1 MGLFGNRKP
10 PRIVVRQYGRDSIL
24 FAAVNPL
31 MTAILVGM
39 FGLKGPLRND
49 ERLAL
54 AMEKDAVA
62 MAKRGYRIAATHDYE
77 SPFFGIVYHKVTYE
91 LNAPQT

>member
-1 MGLFGNRKP
+1 MGFFGNRKP
-10 PRIVVRQYGRDSIL
+10 RRTVVRQYGRDSIL
-24 FAAVNPL
+24 FAALNPL

-62 MAKRGYRIAATHDYE
+62 MAKRGYRIAATRDYE
-77 SPFFGIVYHKVTYE
+77 SPFFGIVYHMVTYE
-91 LNAPQT
+91 LNAQQT